1 MMNPQRF
8 EDHIRKVSFS
18 ELNLHDPFFTTDEGY
33 VID

>member
-18 ELNLHDPFFTTDEGY
+18 ELNLHDPFFHQS
-33 VID
+33 